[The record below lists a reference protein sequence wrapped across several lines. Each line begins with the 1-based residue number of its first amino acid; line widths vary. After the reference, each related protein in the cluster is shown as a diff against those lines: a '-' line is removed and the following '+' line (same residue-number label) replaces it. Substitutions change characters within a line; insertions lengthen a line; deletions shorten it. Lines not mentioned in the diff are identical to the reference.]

1 MSRHTSLAAT
11 SGGGE
16 TDATLTRGRKDAL
29 MNMLDHWRRAAL
41 ATTLIAI
48 TIIAACSTQTAS
60 PSAPSAPTSPS
71 AEPSANPTPSEPQG
85 SPAPTPPTATP
96 PSVDWAMATV
106 PESANASAMTS
117 VVPGGDGLVAI
128 GSDGAFGSILWT
140 SEDGTTWRDITPE
153 GFASVGIANVI
164 EFDGG
169 LIAVGRGNTI
179 DVDAQQAA
187 VYRSDDGVTWHM
199 VDAGEEMLGQLIDV
213 VATDDGLYAVGG
225 VPGADAAG
233 IWRSTDG
240 DTWERTGGDFEH
252 AFMWSIAE
260 GGPGLVAVGW
270 RRNPDPDLAVWT
282 SVDGAEWT
290 LAPDPE
296 GFEGYEGTDVIE
308 FDGTLAMVGSSLAT
322 GQGGAWFSDDGIAWE
337 RAEMSGGTGSGYAR
351 TITRTPAGLVATG
364 TAGEMHAGAWLSTDG
379 RTWQPF
385 GDPLPNAFFHTA
397 YATDDGLLALGAT
410 QEGTLETGIQAHA
423 MLWSAILDD

>member
-1 MSRHTSLAAT
+1 MFPVAARGTMS
-11 SGGGE
+11 
-16 TDATLTRGRKDAL
+16 L
-29 MNMLDHWRRAAL
+29 MNTPIHWRRVTLAL
-41 ATTLIAI
+41 SLTAI
-48 TIIAACSTQTAS
+48 TVIAACSTQTAS
-60 PSAPSAPTSPS
+60 PSPSAPVTPQSPS
-71 AEPSANPTPSEPQG
+71 AQPSATPEPSEPAE
-85 SPAPTPPTATP
+85 SPAPTTPTP
-96 PSVDWAMATV
+96 PAVDWGAANV
-106 PESANASAMTS
+106 PESANASAITS
-117 VVPGGDGLVAI
+117 VVRGGDGFVAI

-140 SEDGTTWRDITPE
+140 SEDGRTWRDITPE
-153 GFASVGIANVI
+153 GFASVGIASAI

-179 DVDAQQAA
+179 DVDAQLAA
-187 VYRSDDGVTWHM
+187 VYRSDDGFTWHM
-199 VDAGEEMLGQLIDV
+199 VDAGDEMVGQLIDL
-213 VATDDGLYAVGG
+213 VATDDGLFAVGG

-240 DTWERTGGDFEH
+240 ETWERTGGDFDH

-282 SVDGAEWT
+282 SVDGVEWT

-296 GFEGYEGTDVIE
+296 GFEGYEGTDVID

-322 GQGGAWFSDDGIAWE
+322 GRGGAWFSDDGITWE
-337 RAEMSGGTGSGYAR
+337 LAEMHGGAGNWYAR

-385 GDPLPNAFFHTA
+385 GDPVPNAFFHTA

-410 QEGTLETGIQAHA
+410 QDGTLETGIQAHA
-423 MLWSAILDD
+423 MLWGATLAD